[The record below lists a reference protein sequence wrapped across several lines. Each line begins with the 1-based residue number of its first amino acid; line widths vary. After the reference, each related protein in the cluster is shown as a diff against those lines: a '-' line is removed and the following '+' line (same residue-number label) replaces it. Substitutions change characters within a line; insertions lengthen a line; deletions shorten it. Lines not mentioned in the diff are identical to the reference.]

1 MHTTL
6 RLTVILL
13 LGGSLTLAWADRGF
27 SAAGSGRGSGGGGA
41 GSFSGGR
48 SFGSASGGRS
58 FSSGS
63 AGRSFSS
70 GSAGRSFSS
79 GGSSSGGS
87 KGSFGGSK
95 ASADASAGSVGGSK
109 GSHSGSEAAIAG
121 PSGRGSRPSSPA
133 GDHRGTRSGS
143 WSGDWRHHGGV
154 GWYSG
159 HSGYHHGD
167 AWWRYHYGHYGF
179 YAPIVVLPLWFS
191 FGYSYYPGCYSYY
204 GPGYDGYAY
213 ADYYGSGDAYA
224 SLPAPA
230 AGEPPAGGAA
240 AEPPAL
246 VGEEPAAPPEAEA
259 DSPEAEAGRQFHA
272 DALTAFA
279 RRDYREAARL
289 ANHAV
294 IERPRDRKVHEL
306 LSLALFAAGEY
317 RGAAMEAHAAAALG
331 PVSDW
336 PTLYRYYNDLPAYE
350 KHLEALGEHVRK
362 NPASLDARFLL
373 AYHDLMLGHPKEAQE
388 LLAEI
393 AAKVPK
399 DKQAAE
405 LLKQA
410 EKAAKARGE
419 GKGK

>member
-6 RLTVILL
+6 RLTVVLL
-13 LGGSLTLAWADRGF
+13 LGGSLALAWADRGF
-27 SAAGSGRGSGGGGA
+27 SAGSPGRGSGGHGA

-48 SFGSASGGRS
+48 SFGSGRS
-58 FSSGS
+58 FGGGFSAGPSRSSS
-63 AGRSFSS
+63 AGRSFGA
-70 GSAGRSFSS
+70 GSASHVSP
-79 GGSSSGGS
+79 GGSRP
-87 KGSFGGSK
+87 SFGGSRV
-95 ASADASAGSVGGSK
+95 SPDGSAGSKGGSK
-109 GSHSGSEAAIAG
+109 VSRGGSDGAFAGS
-121 PSGRGSRPSSPA
+121 SGRGSRPPFTPGSH
-133 GDHRGTRSGS
+133 GGSGPGPN
-143 WSGDWRHHGGV
+143 SGDSRHRGGV

-167 AWWRYHYGHYGF
+167 DWWRHHYGY

-213 ADYYGSGDAYA
+213 VDYYGSGDAYA
-224 SLPAPA
+224 DLPAP
-230 AGEPPAGGAA
+230 PPEDSLADAGGAP
-240 AEPPAL
+240 AEPAVAPGDQA
-246 VGEEPAAPPEAEA
+246 AAPPEAEA

-272 DALTAFA
+272 DALSAFQG
-279 RRDYREAARL
+279 RDYREAARL

-317 RGAAMEAHAAAALG
+317 RGAAMEAHAVAALG

-336 PTLYRYYNDLPAYE
+336 PTLYRYYNDLPTYE
-350 KHLEALGEHVRK
+350 KQLEALGEHVRK
-362 NPASLDARFLL
+362 NPTSLDARFLL
-373 AYHDLMLGHPKEAQE
+373 AYHDLMLGHAKEAKE

-393 AAKVPK
+393 VAKVPK

-410 EKAAKARGE
+410 EKAARLRRSS
-419 GKGK
+419 